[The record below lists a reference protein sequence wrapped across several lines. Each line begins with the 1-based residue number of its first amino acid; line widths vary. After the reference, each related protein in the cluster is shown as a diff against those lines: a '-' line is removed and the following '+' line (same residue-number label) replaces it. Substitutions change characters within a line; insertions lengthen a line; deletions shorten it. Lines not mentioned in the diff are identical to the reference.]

1 MGLDV
6 GDRRIGVAISDP
18 SQTLAT
24 PVKTILRRVD
34 NLTFHDI
41 TALIKKYN
49 VGRLVVGLPFSLD
62 GSVGKQAEKVLTF
75 KAKLAEHTDVEIVM
89 QDERLSSVTAN
100 QRLREAGKK
109 GEKLKNGIDSAAAT
123 VILQCYLDTPDQSV
137 ST

>member
-1 MGLDV
+1 
-6 GDRRIGVAISDP
+6 
-18 SQTLAT
+18 
-24 PVKTILRRVD
+24 
-34 NLTFHDI
+34 
-41 TALIKKYN
+41 
-49 VGRLVVGLPFSLD
+49 
-62 GSVGKQAEKVLTF
+62 VLTF